1 LKRLRTIVVFLL
13 FAGAGQ
19 LHAQGSSSLHPQ
31 ESDSL
36 LLSSDP
42 ILAELDSILNSP
54 DSLSILG
61 LIDSLLALTEE
72 RSQLAVRFGYNSN
85 VIASP
90 NTVNI
95 NKFGLSPGISFFHKS
110 GLYADL
116 ASYWSNQYDPA
127 LYLTVPSIGYLVLPT
142 SRWSIL
148 AEYSHYFYNKPDS
161 VQGTGTT
168 TNTPYTNNLY
178 MSNFWDAGLLTG
190 RLDYSFLFG
199 EQTGNRFYAAIGL
212 DLVKKNWLG
221 IERVRFFPTAGL
233 LYGNE
238 TVITYVENRRT
249 RRIDVVIDKPWGI
262 LNYSLSAPITLSW
275 KNWSLLSSY
284 TYNFPQPLPGEMLD
298 ISHSGFVTFTLTR
311 YFEL

>member
-1 LKRLRTIVVFLL
+1 MSNLY
-13 FAGAGQ
+13 AQGSNS
-19 LHAQGSSSLHPQ
+19 LHAQEP
-31 ESDSL
+31 DSL

-42 ILAELDSILNSP
+42 VLAELDSILNSP

-72 RSQLAVRFGYNSN
+72 RSQIAVRFGYNSN

-95 NKFGLSPGISFFHKS
+95 NKFGLSPGVSYFHKS

-116 ASYWSNQYDPA
+116 ASYWSNQYDPE
-127 LYLTVPSIGYLVLPT
+127 LYLTVPSVGYLVLPT
-142 SRWSIL
+142 SKWSIL
-148 AEYSHYFYNKPDS
+148 TEYSHYFYNKPDS
-161 VQGTGTT
+161 IKGTGTT

-178 MSNFWDAGLLTG
+178 ISNYLDLGMVTG
-190 RLDYSFLFG
+190 RLDYSLLFG
-199 EQTGNRFYAAIGL
+199 QQTGNRFYAAIGL
-212 DLVKKNWLG
+212 DLMKKKWLG
-221 IERVRFFPTAGL
+221 MERVRFFPTVGL

-238 TVITYVENRRT
+238 TVVTYVEQPRL
-249 RRIDVVIDKPWGI
+249 RRITEVKTKPWGI

-275 KNWSLLSSY
+275 SHWTFLASY

-298 ISHSGFVTFTLTR
+298 LSHSGFVTFTITR